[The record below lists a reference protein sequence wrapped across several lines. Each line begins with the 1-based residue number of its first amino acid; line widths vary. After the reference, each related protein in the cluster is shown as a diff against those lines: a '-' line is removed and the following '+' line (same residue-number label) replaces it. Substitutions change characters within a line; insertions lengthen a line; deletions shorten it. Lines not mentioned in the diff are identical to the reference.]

1 MKQQRA
7 NHDHKASYSLG
18 NDSKVSLVVDV
29 PLLNQGDHWS
39 LFAYWVIV
47 YSGQFFFLKISEF
60 GLLFSSVKMSIN
72 LTKNGLG
79 NNLGTLFKNTSG
91 HPACSFLHS
100 ECLKHTLTVA

>member
-47 YSGQFFFLKISEF
+47 YSGQFFFFENFRIWATF
-60 GLLFSSVKMSIN
+60 F
-72 LTKNGLG
+72 LG
-79 NNLGTLFKNTSG
+79 
-91 HPACSFLHS
+91 
-100 ECLKHTLTVA
+100 EDEY